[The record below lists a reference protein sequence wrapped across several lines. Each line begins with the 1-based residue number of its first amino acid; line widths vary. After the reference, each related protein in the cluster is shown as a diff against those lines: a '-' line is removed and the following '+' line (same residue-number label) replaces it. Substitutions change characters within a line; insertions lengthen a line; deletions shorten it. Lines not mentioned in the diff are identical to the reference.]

1 MIYWYSENQHAM
13 ASHDRPWPKISPS
26 KFLQS
31 AWTLTWFAF
40 WLIGWLTDWQ
50 LFNGYWG
57 DLNCIV
63 GFIPFFFYGGR
74 CLWRIQITRGTLA
87 SFSEFILLPWS
98 RKGEYTVK
106 RHQSWNNSTKFTT
119 CSKEPIERLG
129 QEKSCL
135 TASAQQCTSNNAK
148 LGIQRLKSR
157 SRSVEGR
164 TSDVAVTRRARLR
177 TGSWP

>member
-1 MIYWYSENQHAM
+1 MTKDIAV
-13 ASHDRPWPKISPS
+13 KISS
-26 KFLQS
+26 ECLNVD
-31 AWTLTWFAF
+31 LVCILID
-40 WLIGWLTDWQ
+40 WLIDWLTIIQWI
-50 LFNGYWG
+50 LRWFE
-57 DLNCIV
+57 LHSRLHTI
-63 GFIPFFFYGGR
+63 FFYGGR